1 MKLQRTPA
9 HPKLLLAATCV
20 AATLAAAAPAAGDSK
35 RQPTTS
41 KPVPVIVRPSD
52 GFHWGDAAIG
62 AAAGVGA
69 AIAAMGGITLAR
81 GK

>member
-9 HPKLLLAATCV
+9 HPRLLLAAVCV
-20 AATLAAAAPAAGDSK
+20 AATLTVAAPAAGDSK
-35 RQPTTS
+35 QQPTTP
-41 KPVPVIVRPSD
+41 KPVPVVVRASD

-69 AIAAMGGITLAR
+69 AIAAMGGMTLAR
-81 GK
+81 NR